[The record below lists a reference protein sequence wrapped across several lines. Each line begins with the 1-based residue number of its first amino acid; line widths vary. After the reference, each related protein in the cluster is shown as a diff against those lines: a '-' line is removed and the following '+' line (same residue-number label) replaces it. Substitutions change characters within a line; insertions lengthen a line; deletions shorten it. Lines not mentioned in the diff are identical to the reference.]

1 MGGEKCLEY
10 PCIMQSNLLDEEYSA
25 ILRYGNLLFARSSVE
40 MFFEHGRQWKEN
52 FESLIYSVLCGNRFF
67 ESIHISQFCRN
78 FASKIGNSIFVSSK
92 FNSKKPRLESSFCG
106 IKLVE
111 VGI

>member
-1 MGGEKCLEY
+1 
-10 PCIMQSNLLDEEYSA
+10 MQSNLLDEEYSA

-40 MFFEHGRQWKEN
+40 MFFERGRQWKEN
-52 FESLIYSVLCGNRFF
+52 FESLIYFVRK
-67 ESIHISQFCRN
+67 SIFRIDSYFTFCKN

>member
-52 FESLIYSVLCGNRFF
+52 FESLIYFVLCGNRFF
-67 ESIHISQFCRN
+67 ESIHISR
-78 FASKIGNSIFVSSK
+78 FAKILPRKLETRFLFRPSLILKNRDWKVPFV
-92 FNSKKPRLESSFCG
+92 ESNWWR
-106 IKLVE
+106 
-111 VGI
+111 